1 MYASAGADSSYSP
14 EFKPAIFIVRD
25 PICRFKSLYAN
36 KALNQG
42 KRTEIEGHREF
53 FDTMPPIDAV
63 IDYIETHDNPHW
75 DPQVEQAEG
84 YTHLLPLHLL
94 SELVPTEPQNTTS
107 SRLVELTLDQM
118 DRLNEMY
125 AQDLILFLDACMSPL
140 AKTLIPPKA

>member
-1 MYASAGADSSYSP
+1 
-14 EFKPAIFIVRD
+14 
-25 PICRFKSLYAN
+25 
-36 KALNQG
+36 
-42 KRTEIEGHREF
+42 
-53 FDTMPPIDAV
+53 MPPIDAV

-125 AQDLILFLDACMSPL
+125 ARDLILFLDACMSPL